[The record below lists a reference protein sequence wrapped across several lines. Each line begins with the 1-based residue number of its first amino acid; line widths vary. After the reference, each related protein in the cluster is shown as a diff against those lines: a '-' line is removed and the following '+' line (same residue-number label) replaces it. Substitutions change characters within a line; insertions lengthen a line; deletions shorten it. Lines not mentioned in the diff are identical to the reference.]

1 MSKTPI
7 IVVDSGELY
16 LLGKLVSRHPEFPW
30 LFSITDVYKACEKSI
45 KREAVRKGKSPE
57 TYFKT
62 REPGQWIRTKDEYGI
77 QKSSASTRKR
87 LNRYGI
93 TCGFGTEN
101 SDAQKRASTLSES
114 IVRPRTEESDMRRR
128 ISLNLSTLSDK
139 DIVIK
144 VVKGNFK
151 NGAKQGTYVCQN
163 WIIQYAAFLNESLSE
178 EITNTFISVLNG
190 YTEEVVTK
198 VQKNENRA
206 KGTQARADNIEFNH
220 RLVEACGLKKLLPM
234 HVQRGINEGVL
245 GMTATKYKKLH
256 SIKEPFNDNL
266 TEDQVDIKNAG
277 IAFATL
283 EVRNHTKSKLSP
295 KEGQEIGKSSGAQAQ
310 FIRSNKELSNFVLK
324 NVDLAKFVQENP
336 EAVRQLMEQYT

>member
-1 MSKTPI
+1 MSKVQM

-16 LLGKLVSRHPEFPW
+16 VFGKLISRHPDFPW
-30 LFSITDVYKACEKSI
+30 LFSITDVYKACEKPI
-45 KREAVRKGKSPE
+45 RREAVKYEKDPE
-57 TYFKT
+57 TTYKSK
-62 REPGQWIRTKDEYGI
+62 RPGAWIQWNTNEERIDNV
-77 QKSSASTRKR
+77 SSKLRKR
-87 LNRYGI
+87 ISKYGVD
-93 TCGFGTEN
+93 CGFGKRTN
-101 SDAQKRASTLSES
+101 TDARRLASVSNRDLC
-114 IVRPRTEESDMRRR
+114 IQ
-128 ISLNLSTLSDK
+128 
-139 DIVIK
+139 
-144 VVKGNFK
+144 VKKGGTTK
-151 NGAKQGTYVCQN
+151 GTVKAVQGTYVAQDL
-163 WIIQYAAFLNESLSE
+163 IILYAGFLNEKLRSSVYDV
-178 EITNTFISVLNG
+178 FISVLNG

-256 SIKEPFNDNL
+256 DIKEPFNDNI

-283 EVRNHTKSKLSP
+283 EVRNHPKSKLSP

-310 FIRSNKELSNFVLK
+310 FIRSNKELS
-324 NVDLAKFVQENP
+324 KFVQENP
-336 EAVRQLMEQYT
+336 EAVRKLMEHYLP

>member
-1 MSKTPI
+1 M
-7 IVVDSGELY
+7 
-16 LLGKLVSRHPEFPW
+16 
-30 LFSITDVYKACEKSI
+30 
-45 KREAVRKGKSPE
+45 
-57 TYFKT
+57 
-62 REPGQWIRTKDEYGI
+62 
-77 QKSSASTRKR
+77 
-87 LNRYGI
+87 
-93 TCGFGTEN
+93 
-101 SDAQKRASTLSES
+101 
-114 IVRPRTEESDMRRR
+114 
-128 ISLNLSTLSDK
+128 
-139 DIVIK
+139 
-144 VVKGNFK
+144 
-151 NGAKQGTYVCQN
+151 
-163 WIIQYAAFLNESLSE
+163 
-178 EITNTFISVLNG
+178 FISVLNG
-190 YTEEVVTK
+190 YTQEITKK